1 MCKKIDTTLYL
12 KSILGMV
19 RNENNEIFFFY
30 IIESSFVTV
39 FRHFK
44 IFINMEVY
52 IFKFHFYYNFC
63 LHM

>member
-1 MCKKIDTTLYL
+1 MKTMKK
-12 KSILGMV
+12 
-19 RNENNEIFFFY
+19 FFFY